1 MESTLNRAILV
12 AEDASNQI
20 KKIARDESKSI
31 IEDAKKNASRI
42 LNDALLKAEKT
53 NLETDELR
61 RRITIYKKRIKEV
74 ITEQLA
80 MVDDVDNINIQ

>member
-20 KKIARDESKSI
+20 KKIARDESRSI
-31 IEDAKKNASRI
+31 IEDAKKNASLI

-61 RRITIYKKRIKEV
+61 RRIALYKKRIKDV
-74 ITEQLA
+74 ITEQLS
-80 MVDDVDNINIQ
+80 MVDDVDNVKF